1 MDTLKYGLHA
11 SRMLLKS
18 HLQYPGSFFW
28 HTVAMAV
35 MTGGEFGAVLLL
47 FSRFS
52 SLGQWNGGEILL
64 FFGMMQFS
72 FSLVEWFARGVSSF
86 SVMVQTGW
94 FDTVL
99 LRPRGTFV
107 QLMFGQMDPRRLG
120 STLVGLTAIVM
131 ATHQT
136 SIHWTWDKLICL
148 LFSLAGTFALFL
160 GLFLIEAVVSLFSVK
175 SIEMVNILTYGGR
188 TACQY
193 PIDIYPKPM
202 RALFL
207 TVAPIGLTMHL
218 PAAYILGKSL
228 WGEAPWLAFV
238 SPISGFI
245 VLGLMLII
253 WRIGVRKY
261 RSTGS

>member
-18 HLQYPGSFFW
+18 HLQYPSSFIW
-28 HTVAMAV
+28 HTIAMAV

-47 FSRFS
+47 FGRFT
-52 SLGQWNGGEILL
+52 SLGQWSSGEVVL
-64 FFGMMQFS
+64 FFGMIQFS

-86 SVMVQTGW
+86 SVMVHTGW

-107 QLMFGQMDPRRLG
+107 QLLFGQMDPRRLG
-120 STLVGLTAIVM
+120 STLVGIAAILM
-131 ATHQT
+131 ATRLT
-136 SIHWTWDKLICL
+136 NLVWTWDKLLCL
-148 LFSLAGTFALFL
+148 LISLSGTFALFL
-160 GLFLIEAVVSLFSVK
+160 GLFLIEAVVSLFSIK

-188 TACQY
+188 TTCQY

-202 RALFL
+202 RFIFMII
-207 TVAPIGLTMHL
+207 APIGLTLHL
-218 PAAYILGKSL
+218 PAAYILNKAI
-228 WGEAPWLAFV
+228 WGEPSWLAFI
-238 SPISGFI
+238 SPISGF
-245 VLGLMLII
+245 VALGLMLII
-253 WRIGVRKY
+253 WQRGVRKY